1 MLDALTAK
9 LGPKMVRQGVLG
21 ECFLVGDDADVPHSM
36 LVEGARGSE
45 DRAKGTHSH

>member
-9 LGPKMVRQGVLG
+9 LGPKMVRQGVWRMLFG
-21 ECFLVGDDADVPHSM
+21 RDDADVPHSM